1 MRGRREAA
9 RTQNAS
15 DDPFLLPISPPGDG
29 ARDHTGRAAKGKGGS
44 SVSITLRARLRLA
57 ATYRARR
64 KSRYLP
70 SLYLVLTALN
80 CGGFC
85 EPEPSWGRRAE
96 GTVHDRQTRFGHPWH
111 CVGGGRPGDGGECRG
126 TAGHRRPARL
136 AD

>member
-29 ARDHTGRAAKGKGGS
+29 ARDHTGRAAKGKGGPS
-44 SVSITLRARLRLA
+44 GFDRLGRTTAPLRTRLRLA

-64 KSRYLP
+64 KFRYLP

-85 EPEPSWGRRAE
+85 EPEPSSGRRAE
-96 GTVHDRQTRFGHPWH
+96 GTV
-111 CVGGGRPGDGGECRG
+111 
-126 TAGHRRPARL
+126 A
-136 AD
+136 